1 MPSIEPLPTATLVA
15 IGALLAEEAFFRGFL
30 QREVEHA
37 LDGRPHAAAIAVAAS
52 AILFGLAHAAG
63 GWHYV
68 LLATLAGTGY
78 AMAYQRTGRV
88 EAAILT
94 HFAVNATHFLLFTYP
109 TLA

>member
-68 LLATLAGTGY
+68 LLATLPAQ
-78 AMAYQRTGRV
+78 AMPWPISAR
-88 EAAILT
+88 AASRRPSS
-94 HFAVNATHFLLFTYP
+94 P
-109 TLA
+109 TSP